1 MGKLIMNL
9 VNRIRNKI
17 KHLKKTH
24 LINKYDGQLSFDIN
38 KSIVISSVPRGGS
51 TWFSELLSSDKKAG
65 LIWEPLSLSFYPDFN
80 KLHFKERQYLS
91 PQLKD
96 NNIYIAFKKVLSG
109 NHLTHGIL
117 QRTEVDQLVTSEYL
131 IVKFCR
137 ANRLL
142 PWLTNNFN
150 FKTTI
155 HLLRHPCAVVASQ
168 LKFGAWDDIEHSF
181 TEDELKPDGF
191 IENYYNIIK
200 PINKIEEKLSAIW
213 CLDNIIPLT
222 QNHEN
227 KWKTIT
233 YENLLINPEE
243 TFKFINIPYT
253 SEIKNKLY
261 KPSSTTVKGSPVNNN
276 ENDIV
281 KQLSYW
287 KQTLTQEQIN
297 NIITIVKAF
306 QISIYDEDIYPK
318 MNT

>member
-1 MGKLIMNL
+1 MDL
-9 VNRIRNKI
+9 VNRIKNKI
-17 KHLKKTH
+17 KHLKKTQ
-24 LINKYDGQLSFDIN
+24 LINKYDGKLSFDIT
-38 KSIVISSVPRGGS
+38 KSIIISGVPRGGS
-51 TWFSELLSSDKKAG
+51 TWFSELLSSDKKSS
-65 LIWEPLSLSFYPDFN
+65 LIWEPLSLAFYPEFN
-80 KLHFKERQYLS
+80 KLHFKERQYLH

-96 NNIYIAFKKVLSG
+96 DNTYATFKKVLSG
-109 NHLTHGIL
+109 NQLTYGIL
-117 QRTEVDQLVTSEYL
+117 QRTDVNQLIASEYL

-181 TEDELKPDGF
+181 TEEELKPDGF
-191 IENYYNIIK
+191 VENYYNIIK
-200 PINKIEEKLSAIW
+200 PINKIEEKLAAIW

-233 YENLLINPEE
+233 YENLLIKPEE
-243 TFKFINIPYT
+243 TFKYIDIPYT
-253 SEIKNKLY
+253 PEIKNKLY

-276 ENDIV
+276 ENNIE

-287 KQTLTQEQIN
+287 KQTLTQKQIN

-306 QISIYDEDIYPK
+306 EIYIYDEDIYPK
-318 MNT
+318 INT